1 MKRLTLVFIVV
12 ALYILHQD
20 FWNWRETTPI
30 VFGFLPIGL
39 FYHICYT
46 IAVSLLMCLLVKF
59 AWPSHLEE
67 TGQGGESGGQGQ
79 GDEKAVTN
87 EQGDKA
93 AKQGEASMLAFTPT
107 ASSSQNIFWL
117 SSRPHSF
124 IPEGCD

>member
-1 MKRLTLVFIVV
+1 MMKRITLVIIVV

-46 IAVSLLMCLLVKF
+46 IAVSFLMYLLVKF

-67 TGQGGESGGQGQ
+67 TGRGGESGGQG
-79 GDEKAVTN
+79 GEKDGTN
-87 EQGDKA
+87 EQGDKVA
-93 AKQGEASMLAFTPT
+93 TKQGEASILAFTPT
-107 ASSSQNIFWL
+107 ASSQRPLFFL
-117 SSRPHSF
+117 SSNPHSF
-124 IPEGCD
+124 RPEGCD

>member
-1 MKRLTLVFIVV
+1 MMKRITLVIIVV

-46 IAVSLLMCLLVKF
+46 IAVSFLMYLLVKF

-67 TGQGGESGGQGQ
+67 TGQGESDGQG
-79 GDEKAVTN
+79 GEKDGTN
-87 EQGDKA
+87 EEGDKVA
-93 AKQGEASMLAFTPT
+93 TKQGEASILAFTPT
-107 ASSSQNIFWL
+107 ASSSQRPLIFL
-117 SSRPHSF
+117 SSNPHSF
-124 IPEGCD
+124 RPEGCD